1 MHAGP
6 DLSSADYVRILEEL
20 PGIRT
25 PVTVLSAG
33 SESPAAIASAVEL
46 VLDGLHLSKRLNKDA
61 AGARATY
68 RAR

>member
-1 MHAGP
+1 VHAGP
-6 DLSSADYVRILEEL
+6 DLSSADYGRILEDL
-20 PGIRT
+20 PAIRT
-25 PVTVLSAG
+25 PVKVLTAE

-61 AGARATY
+61 AGVRATY